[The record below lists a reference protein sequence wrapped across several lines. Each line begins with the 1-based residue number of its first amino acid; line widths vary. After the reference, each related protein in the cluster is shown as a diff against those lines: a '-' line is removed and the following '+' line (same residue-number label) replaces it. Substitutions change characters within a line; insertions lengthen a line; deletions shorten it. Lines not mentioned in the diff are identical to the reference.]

1 MTAAIRQLVPADS
14 IAEVVRLP
22 RRRRGRPTGSVA
34 PLTKWLR
41 GVIAEMRRDGYGC
54 AETWRRLC
62 VIEDAAGDGRS
73 FNVSVETADECWR
86 DIGADIAGERVTYAG
101 FRSVWRRS
109 NF

>member
-1 MTAAIRQLVPADS
+1 MTVALRRVVPSDHVPV
-14 IAEVVRLP
+14 AEGPIQRK
-22 RRRRGRPTGSVA
+22 RGRPAGTVA

-62 VIEDAAGDGRS
+62 VLEDAAADGRS
-73 FNVSVETADECWR
+73 FSVGVETADECWR
-86 DIGADIAGERVTYAG
+86 DIGADIAGECVTYAG
-101 FRSVWRRS
+101 FRSAWRRS

>member
-1 MTAAIRQLVPADS
+1 MTAIRQQVPAEQV
-14 IAEVVRLP
+14 ANVVR
-22 RRRRGRPTGSVA
+22 RVRGKRGRPTGTLA

-41 GVIAEMRRDGYGC
+41 SVIVEMRMDGYGC

-62 VIEDAAGDGRS
+62 VFEDAAGDGRS

-86 DIGADIAGERVTYAG
+86 DIGADITGERVTYAG